1 MSGNIVYIGIGSNL
15 GNALQ
20 NVTEAINSLNR
31 LPDTSVDKSSSFY
44 RTAPV
49 NATGDDYI
57 NAVARLVT
65 GLAPDPLLDA
75 LWDIEN
81 RFGRK
86 RPYKNAPRTLD
97 LDILLYNRERI
108 LTDRLTI
115 PHARLCERAFV
126 LVPLAEIDPD
136 IVIPEKE
143 PLSTLLHRVSNQKI
157 ERI

>member
-81 RFGRK
+81 RFG
-86 RPYKNAPRTLD
+86 
-97 LDILLYNRERI
+97 
-108 LTDRLTI
+108 
-115 PHARLCERAFV
+115 
-126 LVPLAEIDPD
+126 
-136 IVIPEKE
+136 
-143 PLSTLLHRVSNQKI
+143 
-157 ERI
+157 